1 MGGRVVLGGRI
12 GHGCEGWLFVLS
24 DEMVFKHLDIVQLGQ
39 SLTLK
44 LVYTTTHPPTH
55 HKLFSQKGLCYDFEI
70 LHRVNTHKKNKIWG
84 EKKFGVPPQPPWWLN
99 F

>member
-1 MGGRVVLGGRI
+1 MNDYYKKLFSFGR
-12 GHGCEGWLFVLS
+12 
-24 DEMVFKHLDIVQLGQ
+24 

-44 LVYTTTHPPTH
+44 LVYTTTHPPTTH
-55 HKLFSQKGLCYDFEI
+55 HKLFSQKRLCYDFEI

-84 EKKFGVPPQPPWWLN
+84 EKKNGVPPQPPWRLN